1 MICSLRAFRL
11 KPDDD
16 DDDDDNNDYDDVL
29 QYMYQLI
36 SMNHGCHDSFSHHQ
50 QKLFGTSLDGNNLA
64 N

>member
-16 DDDDDNNDYDDVL
+16 DDDVL

-36 SMNHGCHDSFSHHQ
+36 SMNHGCHESFSHQQ
-50 QKLFGTSLDGNNLA
+50 QKLLGTSLDGNNLA
-64 N
+64 NWQFYL